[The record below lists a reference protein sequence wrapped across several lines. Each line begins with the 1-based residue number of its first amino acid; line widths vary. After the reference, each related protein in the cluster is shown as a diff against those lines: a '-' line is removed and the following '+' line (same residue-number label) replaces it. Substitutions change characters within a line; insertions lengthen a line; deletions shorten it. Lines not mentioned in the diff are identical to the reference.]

1 MMMDISNQTYYD
13 GHYTMRTN
21 ITSCAPENNIM
32 LNVND
37 ISIFLKKE
45 YFQRMVTVAH
55 HCEYTKI
62 TEL

>member
-13 GHYTMRTN
+13 GHYTMHTN
-21 ITSCAPENNIM
+21 ITSCAPETNIK
-32 LNVND
+32 LNVD
-37 ISIFLKKE
+37 YTSIFLKKE
-45 YFQRMVTVAH
+45 YFQRMVIVAH